1 MHRHTMMRLATPAR
15 WVRTNAPVD
24 EQQPTMGEN
33 DIGFNYYMYPTI
45 HRMALSPARLKFIVG
60 AAGSGK
66 TSGIIW
72 TLLLQ
77 AIMQEPAADG
87 VRYSR
92 ALVARNTNSMLRST
106 TIPSFKTMVG

>member
-1 MHRHTMMRLATPAR
+1 MLSDEDI
-15 WVRTNAPVD
+15 VRGAVTGHHAPSHNDEIGYASEMGENYAPVD

-45 HRMALSPARLKFIVG
+45 HRLALSPARLKFIIG

-77 AIMQEPAADG
+77 AIMQVP
-87 VRYSR
+87 
-92 ALVARNTNSMLRST
+92 
-106 TIPSFKTMVG
+106 

>member
-1 MHRHTMMRLATPAR
+1 
-15 WVRTNAPVD
+15 
-24 EQQPTMGEN
+24 MGEN
-33 DIGFNYYMYPTI
+33 DIGFNYYMYPTL
-45 HRMALSPARLKFIVG
+45 HRMALSPARLKFCLG
-60 AAGSGK
+60 PAGSAK

-92 ALVARNTNSMLRST
+92 ALVHVILTQCYARLLYRHLRQWWVT
-106 TIPSFKTMVG
+106 